1 MIATTWRHSGDL
13 VRNVIESGADDLLI
27 RPLSTGTLRARIQQQ
42 VEGRKRF
49 VVTSSYI
56 GPDRRRSGS
65 REEAPGLIE
74 VPNSLKLKV
83 RDGILSGA
91 PPAAIQ
97 QIRRQIERERVE
109 KNAFHIA
116 LACRLIGE
124 HLETPDASY
133 DLGKELKSLGEIAID
148 LKQRVAGADFVTV
161 APFCEGL
168 EAAVKEL
175 TQALQGTVKPERAA
189 KPLALLTQLAKAVQL
204 ALDTGKDE
212 GMVAREVTEMVERIK
227 ARRAASAED
236 LPDGPA
242 KSAAGA

>member
-1 MIATTWRHSGDL
+1 
-13 VRNVIESGADDLLI
+13 
-27 RPLSTGTLRARIQQQ
+27 
-42 VEGRKRF
+42 
-49 VVTSSYI
+49 
-56 GPDRRRSGS
+56 
-65 REEAPGLIE
+65 
-74 VPNSLKLKV
+74 
-83 RDGILSGA
+83 
-91 PPAAIQ
+91 
-97 QIRRQIERERVE
+97 
-109 KNAFHIA
+109 
-116 LACRLIGE
+116 
-124 HLETPDASY
+124 
-133 DLGKELKSLGEIAID
+133 
-148 LKQRVAGADFVTV
+148 VAGADFVTV